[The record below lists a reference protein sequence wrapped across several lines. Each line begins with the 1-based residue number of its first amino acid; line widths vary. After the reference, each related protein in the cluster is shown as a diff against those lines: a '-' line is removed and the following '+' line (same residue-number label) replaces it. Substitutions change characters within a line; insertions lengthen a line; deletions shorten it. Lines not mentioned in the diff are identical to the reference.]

1 VTSLG
6 ALVADLTGR
15 AERATVGSGTIT
27 RDVAELAAGVALHS
41 LSLAVTGEVVGAT
54 ALVAGSG
61 ALVAAEAT
69 TEITLETAARATGAT
84 ASRTSRGTTS
94 GTGVGTGTGN
104 SGAGAVAGKVAGL
117 AAVVAAAVGAVQ
129 TEGGTV
135 SLDVTEALAVVA
147 LLGLGG
153 TGKRAG
159 ARLVAGLLAVVA
171 ETLSWSAD
179 LGIVANSATL
189 VARATRQHHCGRF
202 LLKDSSERKLFNSH
216 FSTTSQQPSDISI
229 W

>member
-6 ALVADLTGR
+6 ALVADLTGG
-15 AERATVGSGTIT
+15 AERATVGSGTVT

-94 GTGVGTGTGN
+94 GTGVGTGTG
-104 SGAGAVAGKVAGL
+104 SSRAGAVAGKVAGL
-117 AAVVAAAVGAVQ
+117 AAIVAAAVGAVQ

-171 ETLSWSAD
+171 ETLS
-179 LGIVANSATL
+179 
-189 VARATRQHHCGRF
+189 
-202 LLKDSSERKLFNSH
+202 
-216 FSTTSQQPSDISI
+216 
-229 W
+229 